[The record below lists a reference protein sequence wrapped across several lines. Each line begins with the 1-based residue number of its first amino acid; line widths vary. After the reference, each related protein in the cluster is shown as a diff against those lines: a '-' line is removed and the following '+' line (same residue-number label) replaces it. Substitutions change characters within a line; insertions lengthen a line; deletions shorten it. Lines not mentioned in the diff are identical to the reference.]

1 MYLYFPKLKNKVN
14 RKYMVL
20 EKLYSLSLYSCT
32 VSDCFHTGP
41 PDGKLVTDRTGRVQK
56 NNLRN
61 KNTMFNEHPVGYFL
75 LSIQFYV
82 SFLLMQE
89 SGRIFW

>member
-20 EKLYSLSLYSCT
+20 EKLYFLSLYSCT

-41 PDGKLVTDRTGRVQK
+41 PDGKSVTDRSGRVQK
-56 NNLRN
+56 
-61 KNTMFNEHPVGYFL
+61 
-75 LSIQFYV
+75 I
-82 SFLLMQE
+82 
-89 SGRIFW
+89 I